1 MCSKMLIEINVN
13 KAYVKVDQ
21 IPSTLKFF
29 SNIFLLQFIFG
40 WIFGLT
46 GFFVK
51 RFIWNRDFPP
61 YYIGVSNNVFY
72 ILYVIFSIFALVLLA
87 YEFEDYAVIF
97 SSRSAIKSANLIL
110 ISGILYAAEFAL
122 ELFAFDSIIYT
133 ICLYLDIGATLTNIF
148 GILFFVNANQQLSY
162 DLNNN
167 AIWAAGAFL
176 VILEPLGAIFIAI
189 FYNRIANEIEKTLQN
204 KEFIEDT
211 FNKLYDLFKHTK
223 EDIYLRSFAY
233 DYNFKDIIQVI
244 LINKVK
250 EWIAK
255 KEINGVIKD
264 DMYYPANSF

>member
-1 MCSKMLIEINVN
+1 MLIEVNVN

-21 IPSTLKFF
+21 IPSTLRFF
-29 SNIFLLQFIFG
+29 SKIFLLQSIFG
-40 WIFGLT
+40 WLFGIP
-46 GFFVK
+46 GFFIK
-51 RFIWNRDFPP
+51 RFVFDRYYPP
-61 YYIGVSNNVFY
+61 YYIGISNNIFY
-72 ILYVIFSIFALVLLA
+72 ILYLIFSVLALVLLA
-87 YEFEDYAVIF
+87 YEIEDYGVIF
-97 SSRSAIKSANLIL
+97 SSRSAIKSANLLL
-110 ISGILYAAEFAL
+110 ISSILYAAEIAL
-122 ELFAFDSIIYT
+122 EIFAFDSLIY
-133 ICLYLDIGATLTNIF
+133 IVCLYLEIGATISQIL
-148 GILFFVNANQQLSY
+148 GILFFVNANQQLSD

-176 VILEPLGAIFIAI
+176 VILEPFGAIFIGI